1 MEGSD
6 GDDEEDGDGD
16 GARGVKALG
25 EGGPA
30 KGLTVEGR
38 ADRDIVV
45 DCNEKVLF
53 NAPTRYSA
61 TVRKRTATEK

>member
-1 MEGSD
+1 MK
-6 GDDEEDGDGD
+6 
-16 GARGVKALG
+16 VLG
-25 EGGPA
+25 EVGPA

-53 NAPTRYSA
+53 NAPTKVRDESA
-61 TVRKRTATEK
+61 PRGATHQQKSEVSDETAE